1 MLTNGEHCCSIEPY
15 SALKHMHTP
24 YYRIRR
30 FVQSGLTTKWI
41 EMAMMSFK
49 EHQLAESLSEIEA
62 SKECQWYD
70 FWLISIL
77 LGS

>member
-1 MLTNGEHCCSIEPY
+1 
-15 SALKHMHTP
+15 MHTR

-41 EMAMMSFK
+41 EMAKMSFK
-49 EHQLAESLSEIEA
+49 EHQLAESLSGIEVI
-62 SKECQWYD
+62 KDCQGND
-70 FWLISIL
+70 FCLISIL